1 MTNAKRFT
9 MVYDLVVV
17 TLLAQVATTDIPLHI
32 WILYCVEGCVIPLSL
47 CKLSP
52 CVEVHLTE
60 AHDLHKIA
68 YLPLDRGGR
77 DEVTT

>member
-1 MTNAKRFT
+1 MTNAKRST
-9 MVYDLVVV
+9 MVYDLVGI
-17 TLLAQVATTDIPLHI
+17 TLLTQVTTMDSPLHI
-32 WILYCVEGCVIPLSL
+32 WILYCVEVCVIPLSL
-47 CKLSP
+47 CKLGTS
-52 CVEVHLTE
+52 VEVHLTE